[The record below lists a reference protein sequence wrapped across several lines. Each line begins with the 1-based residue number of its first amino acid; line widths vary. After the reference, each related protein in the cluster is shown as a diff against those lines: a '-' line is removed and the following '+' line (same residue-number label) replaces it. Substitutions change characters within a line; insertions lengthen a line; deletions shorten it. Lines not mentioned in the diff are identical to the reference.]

1 MKTPSRP
8 WFLTR
13 AAVATRSGC
22 SLSLDPVDTAIEE
35 LMKDDALA
43 SSTPSFL
50 SAHFRTTGDR
60 EADRVFG
67 KRTAAG

>member
-1 MKTPSRP
+1 MKTPRRP

-35 LMKDDALA
+35 LTKDVALA

-50 SAHFRTTGDR
+50 LLIFGPGDR

-67 KRTAAG
+67 KQTAAG